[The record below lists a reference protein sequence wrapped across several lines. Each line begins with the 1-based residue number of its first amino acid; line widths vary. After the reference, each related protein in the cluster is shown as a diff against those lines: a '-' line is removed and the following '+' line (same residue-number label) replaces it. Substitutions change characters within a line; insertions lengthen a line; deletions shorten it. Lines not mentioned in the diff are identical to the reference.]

1 MVSSHSS
8 GGMSAAGD
16 GRVDER
22 DRVGVGD
29 FRQLVCLG
37 RLRERNK
44 ARTKRAIV
52 QAALEL
58 TRERGFAA
66 ATIPLIAERADVAP
80 RTVST
85 WFPSKDDIILEAT
98 PIRLER
104 LRRHMQEG
112 EGDVIDRVRS
122 WIEEEARSAADDPDD
137 LTAIR
142 REAIALDP
150 HLQAREREQ
159 MTTALD
165 AIATAAATTLGQ
177 QPDDLGPRAF
187 AAATISVLQ
196 TIQGSQ
202 DRDATPNALDRT
214 FTFLRAGLD
223 ALRLN

>member
-1 MVSSHSS
+1 MPDAPQ
-8 GGMSAAGD
+8 G
-16 GRVDER
+16 
-22 DRVGVGD
+22 
-29 FRQLVCLG
+29 
-37 RLRERNK
+37 LRERKK

-52 QAALEL
+52 KAALDL

-104 LRRHMQEG
+104 LRRHMQDG
-112 EGDVIDRVRS
+112 DGDVIDRVRG
-122 WIEEEARSAADDPDD
+122 WVEEEAEHAAEDSDD
-137 LTAIR
+137 LAAMR

-159 MTTALD
+159 MSTALD
-165 AIATAAATTLGQ
+165 AIATAAATTLDQ
-177 QPDDLGPRAF
+177 EPTDFGPRAF

-196 TIQGSQ
+196 TIQDSQ
-202 DRDATPNALDRT
+202 DRDATPSALDRT
-214 FTFLRAGLD
+214 FTFLRAGLH
-223 ALRLN
+223 ALRLG